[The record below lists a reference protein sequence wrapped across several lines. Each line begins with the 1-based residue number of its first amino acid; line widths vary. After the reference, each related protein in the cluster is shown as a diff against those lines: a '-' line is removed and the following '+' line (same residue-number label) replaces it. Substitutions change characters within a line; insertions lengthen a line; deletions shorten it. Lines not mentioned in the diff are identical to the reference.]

1 MAKMIQIRHVP
12 EQLHRRLK
20 AKAALEG
27 MSLSDFLR
35 REVQHVAE
43 RPTLA
48 ELHERMAAR
57 APVSTRL
64 SPAEAVRAEREGR

>member
-1 MAKMIQIRHVP
+1 MEKMIQIRHVP

-20 AKAALEG
+20 AKAAMEG

-48 ELHERMAAR
+48 ELRERLSER
-57 APVSTRL
+57 DPVSVRV
-64 SPAEAVRAEREGR
+64 SPAEAVRAERQGR